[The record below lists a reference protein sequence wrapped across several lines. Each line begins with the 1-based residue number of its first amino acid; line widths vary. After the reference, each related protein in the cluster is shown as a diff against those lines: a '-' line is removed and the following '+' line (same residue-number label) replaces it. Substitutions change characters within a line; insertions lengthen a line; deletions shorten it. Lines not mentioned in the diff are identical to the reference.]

1 MKPNLPIHVALL
13 DDHAV
18 VRMGYEREIFS
29 DTRLE
34 IAGSF
39 GRSADLL
46 HALRQ
51 GTRVDVLLLDYA
63 LGDTDSDGVQLIS
76 MFRQQYPKMRIL
88 VASAHENP
96 ATVALVLR
104 AGVHGFLGKG
114 QPLHE
119 LCPAIY
125 QVARGRR
132 YMNDSLAERMPH
144 IPMNV
149 SEAAESANG
158 RPESPLGVLSKRE
171 QEVMR
176 CILDG
181 MAVNDVAHKFSR
193 SAKTISNQKQS
204 AFKKL
209 GIRTLVELAAYR
221 DRLKGS

>member
-1 MKPNLPIHVALL
+1 MKPNLPIRVALL

-34 IAGSF
+34 IVGSF

-51 GTRVDVLLLDYA
+51 GSAVDVLLLDYA
-63 LGDTDSDGVQLIS
+63 LGDTDSDGIQLIS

-132 YMNDSLAERMPH
+132 YMSENMAERMPH
-144 IPMNV
+144 IPMHV
-149 SEAAESANG
+149 AQAGQDATAQS
-158 RPESPLGVLSKRE
+158 RSPLGMLSKRE

-181 MAVNDVAHKFSR
+181 MAVADVADKFSR

-221 DRLKGS
+221 DRLRGS